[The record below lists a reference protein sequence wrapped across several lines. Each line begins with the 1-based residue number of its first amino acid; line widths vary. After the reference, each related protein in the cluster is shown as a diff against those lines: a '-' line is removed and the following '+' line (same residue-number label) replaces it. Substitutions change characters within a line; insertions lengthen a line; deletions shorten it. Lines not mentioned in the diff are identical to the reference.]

1 MDKIAPEVLHR
12 RWIHSHEEDTAEE
25 MVFRP
30 EAFPFPR
37 SRGRA
42 AFELKPDQTLVET
55 GIAPADGPLIS
66 RGTWTLDTTGR
77 LFFYGDAPSKASRV
91 MQITAASK
99 ERLVVRK

>member
-1 MDKIAPEVLHR
+1 MDKIEPELLHR

-42 AFELKPDQTLVET
+42 AFELKPDQSLVET
-55 GIAPADGPLIS
+55 GIAPADGPMIS
-66 RGTWTLDTTGR
+66 RGKWSLDAAGK
-77 LFFYGDAPSKASRV
+77 LHFYGDLPSKASRTL
-91 MQITAASK
+91 QITAASK
-99 ERLVVRK
+99 DRLVVKK